1 MLAPAQLP
9 VKQNRLQP
17 DKPNTFMNEL
27 DRLSSLVR
35 ICRLSFASARC
46 FGEESERVRSF
57 TAALLLELGNP
68 IGNGSYHIA
77 RCFAG

>member
-9 VKQNRLQP
+9 VKQNRLRP

-27 DRLSSLVR
+27 DRLPSLVR

-46 FGEESERVRSF
+46 FGEE
-57 TAALLLELGNP
+57 P
-68 IGNGSYHIA
+68 
-77 RCFAG
+77 